1 MLRKFYRRVRD
12 KLVKIYRVELIDD
25 ETLSQSRQFMLKP
38 VTVVLMGALLFIGIV
53 GGTLAMFV
61 YTPAVHGL
69 IPGYKDPEEVKRK
82 EQELVRQLEVLE
94 DNVERWS
101 TYAESFKRMAGVGED
116 SLPTFDPQV
125 ADSMRREIENAYPA
139 VDKDPVVASQADIP
153 VENVPDQSDA
163 ISGPP
168 VEFAVQKSPSLKKM
182 NTPAVLETLQ
192 APVKGDIRNGFGMDR
207 KHYGVDIVADEHTMI
222 KSVADGYVIL
232 SEFSDDNGWV
242 IGIAHADQVITFYKH
257 NSRLLLEAGTYVRAG
272 TPIAVIGDTG
282 ENSNGPHLHL
292 ELWHRGMPLDPLDFI
307 PLKP

>member
-25 ETLSQSRQFMLKP
+25 ETLSQSRHFMLKP
-38 VTVVLMGALLFIGIV
+38 ITVVLLGTLLFIGVV
-53 GGTLAMFV
+53 GGTLALFV
-61 YTPAVHGL
+61 FTPAIHGL

-82 EQELVRQLEVLE
+82 EEELVKQLAVLE
-94 DNVERWS
+94 ENVERWS

-125 ADSMRREIENAYPA
+125 ADSMRREIEDAYPDVETDPVPA
-139 VDKDPVVASQADIP
+139 NQPPVVASTSSPEQ
-153 VENVPDQSDA
+153 
-163 ISGPP
+163 ISEPP
-168 VEFAVQKSPSLKKM
+168 VEFAVQKSATLRQLDSP
-182 NTPAVLETLQ
+182 PVLESLL
-192 APVKGDIRNGFGMDR
+192 APISGDIRNGFGMER
-207 KHYGVDIVADEHTMI
+207 KHYGVDIVADENTMI
-222 KSVADGYVIL
+222 KAAADGYVIL

-242 IGIAHADQVITFYKH
+242 IGIASGDQVITFYKH

-272 TPIAVIGDTG
+272 TPIAVIGNTG

-292 ELWHRGMPLDPLDFI
+292 ELWHQGVPLDPLDFI